1 MPQKCLVKGCQEE
14 NQNIICEK
22 HLMEPPDHPFEIV
35 EKVKVNTTQFA
46 KPKSKNNELKI
57 SDFILS
63 TSPSQLKTGFKNR
76 GTIKKMKLKLKCSKK
91 HNESNLIVIPVS
103 KGSRQN

>member
-1 MPQKCLVKGCQEE
+1 
-14 NQNIICEK
+14 
-22 HLMEPPDHPFEIV
+22 MEPPDHPFEIV

-76 GTIKKMKLKLKCSKK
+76 GTIKKMKLKLKGVFLESKW
-91 HNESNLIVIPVS
+91 EIVSNFIKAS
-103 KGSRQN
+103 KFI

>member
-1 MPQKCLVKGCQEE
+1 
-14 NQNIICEK
+14 
-22 HLMEPPDHPFEIV
+22 MEPPDHPFEIV